1 MSSRLSVDTEEIL
14 GRITTSVVPDVAE
27 WCSIIVS
34 MDRPPQRPLIRV
46 AHRDSS
52 KMHWAEQ
59 VQRDFPYDPE
69 ATWGAANVIR
79 TGQREFIAHVDQ
91 RVFDLP
97 GGEILRQAGVGSVI
111 TVPLVGTLGTLGA
124 MQLIRDSDVSPFSAE
139 DLEFIDDLAT
149 RVGSALNTA
158 VLFER
163 QARGRAALDTLQQ
176 VSGRIASSATRD
188 EVVRTALIHGASG
201 IGAVAGAVF
210 LVDGDDLVRKETVG
224 SDETHFPAIE
234 LATARQAVAASQLV
248 TSLSGGPGSSV
259 VVGIPLQIMNRTTG
273 AIVLVAPED
282 RLLTAEELSMLVTL
296 GSRCAGALERASL
309 YERDRNV
316 ALTLQNRLLSVL
328 PPTPAWLEAAARYVP
343 ATNIDIGGDWFQV
356 LDAGQG
362 RIAAIVGDAV
372 GHGVA
377 SAAAMGQLRASIMT
391 AVANDPTPGRTLTA
405 ADLFARRGADTLGA
419 TVGCVLLGPDER
431 ISYACAGLPPPVWLR
446 ATGGAE
452 LLTGGRRPLLGVGEA
467 GVDYEDAVHRFRHW
481 RHSGACTPTV

>member
-1 MSSRLSVDTEEIL
+1 M
-14 GRITTSVVPDVAE
+14 
-27 WCSIIVS
+27 
-34 MDRPPQRPLIRV
+34 
-46 AHRDSS
+46 
-52 KMHWAEQ
+52 
-59 VQRDFPYDPE
+59 
-69 ATWGAANVIR
+69 
-79 TGQREFIAHVDQ
+79 
-91 RVFDLP
+91 
-97 GGEILRQAGVGSVI
+97 
-111 TVPLVGTLGTLGA
+111 
-124 MQLIRDSDVSPFSAE
+124 
-139 DLEFIDDLAT
+139 
-149 RVGSALNTA
+149 
-158 VLFER
+158 
-163 QARGRAALDTLQQ
+163 
-176 VSGRIASSATRD
+176 
-188 EVVRTALIHGASG
+188 RTALIHGASG

-210 LVDGDDLVRKETVG
+210 LVEGDDELVRKETVG

-234 LATARQAVAASQLV
+234 LATARQAVAAGQLV
-248 TSLSGGPGSSV
+248 TSLIGGPGSSV
-259 VVGIPLQIMNRTTG
+259 VVGVPLQIMNRTTG

-467 GVDYEDAVHRFRHW
+467 GVDYEDAFIDFVTGDTLVLYTDGLIERRGEAIDVGIE
-481 RHSGACTPTV
+481 RLRGVIEGRSRMRPEDLCDVVLSEVALEDPEDDIALLVMQRRPTDEAPMST